1 MKGKCYPFPLE
12 VKLKNLICLLTVV
25 LILATPMSLA
35 FAQDE
40 LSPPEEVTIGQPQSP
55 EGGATDIFSAIGR
68 FFDML
73 VPLIPWALLAGVF
86 FIAIWVYFD
95 ASRRTNY
102 GWVWGLASLL
112 IIPWLVYLAWRPSFT
127 IEEQKMMESDS
138 NLRRIEKEYY
148 QYALSKEKFIC
159 TVCGTP
165 VQPDYQVC
173 PNCFKE
179 LKKVCPSCNRLL
191 DPEWRICPYC
201 AARVLEKPKGA

>member
-1 MKGKCYPFPLE
+1 MTGKCYPFPLE
-12 VKLKNLICLLTVV
+12 VKLKNLICLLVVAMV
-25 LILATPMSLA
+25 LIAPVSLA

-40 LSPPEEVTIGQPQSP
+40 LSPPETVTMDQPQPP

-73 VPLIPWALLAGVF
+73 VPLIPWALLATVL

-95 ASRRTNY
+95 ASRRTSY

-112 IIPWLVYLAWRPSFT
+112 IIPWLVYLAWRPSYT
-127 IEEQKMMESDS
+127 IEEQKMMESDA

-165 VQPDYQVC
+165 IQPDYQVC